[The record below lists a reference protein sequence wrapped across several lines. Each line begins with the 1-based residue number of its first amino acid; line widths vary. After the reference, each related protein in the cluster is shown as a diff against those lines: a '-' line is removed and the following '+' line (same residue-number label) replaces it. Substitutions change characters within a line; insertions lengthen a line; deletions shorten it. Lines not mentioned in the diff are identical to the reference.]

1 MEWRI
6 TAARSK
12 GEMTPSD
19 FDVCFSNRPSAVRRF
34 QTIRR
39 GSVDHQIDY
48 STCAI
53 CLFSTVHRCTSIEFR
68 NRPDTGKVCTI
79 RRASGSAVR

>member
-19 FDVCFSNRPSAVRRF
+19 FDVCFSNRPSGVRRF

-39 GSVDHQIDY
+39 GSVDITHGLVP
-48 STCAI
+48 
-53 CLFSTVHRCTSIEFR
+53 LFGIGHR
-68 NRPDTGKVCTI
+68 
-79 RRASGSAVR
+79 

>member
-19 FDVCFSNRPSAVRRF
+19 FDVCFSNRPSGVRRF

-39 GSVDHQIDY
+39 GSVDITRSIRATLVQVPMPIPVVFK
-48 STCAI
+48 TAQ
-53 CLFSTVHRCTSIEFR
+53 TVLVDDHRL
-68 NRPDTGKVCTI
+68 
-79 RRASGSAVR
+79 

>member
-19 FDVCFSNRPSAVRRF
+19 FDVCFSNRPSGVR
-34 QTIRR
+34 RR
-39 GSVDHQIDY
+39 GSVDITHGLVP
-48 STCAI
+48 
-53 CLFSTVHRCTSIEFR
+53 LFGIGHR
-68 NRPDTGKVCTI
+68 
-79 RRASGSAVR
+79 